1 MSSETTDEPLAS
13 SAAPTGGERLPLSIK
28 LAYGLPNMAGAGLGI
43 GVGLHINI
51 YYSDSVLLPLGFIA
65 AAIAAA
71 RSIDALTDPIMGW
84 ITDRTRTRWGRR
96 IPWMFVAA
104 PLAAIT
110 LVFLFTPPEGMDT
123 RSAATWF
130 AVSYVLLF
138 LFITMYS
145 IPHYGLGP
153 ELTSDYKERS
163 SLFAWMEG
171 ASLLGIISA
180 SYIPLTLAKESVLG
194 PRYGFMVFAI
204 GFGALL
210 WILYWVQCV
219 RIKERP
225 EFYRRESNP
234 LIPGVR
240 RTLRNRPFRI
250 LLISYL
256 IGATTA
262 GISGL
267 LWPYFATYVL
277 KLTGGQQ
284 GILLA
289 SIFVWGFASIPIWV
303 WTTRRWGKKWNYI
316 CARLMGAASA
326 FGMFFM
332 REGDLFP
339 AAFLLALAGLA
350 FGGYTML
357 GPSIQADVIDYD
369 ELHTGKRREAQ
380 YGALWAIMIKFTMV
394 PGAAIPLGIIAS
406 VGYQPNVEQ
415 TDTVIL
421 TIMLLYALAP
431 SVAAVL
437 SIGVFLLFPINERT
451 HLAVLEGIERHKR
464 GESAVDPLTGKLMAP
479 PSEGEIDENTGW
491 FLDHFS
497 RRELTRAL
505 AHGPETL
512 RRSTTRAAAVSL
524 AILVVAVWSA
534 LQGLGDMS
542 VRPGFLTVIEIMTAG
557 LALTALVY
565 HSIRIG
571 AARRMRAEPVPDD
584 VIEAHLRTWGARPP
598 LEMPIPEYAGD

>member
-1 MSSETTDEPLAS
+1 VSTEVVDQPLAS

-28 LAYGLPNMAGAGLGI
+28 LAYGLPNMAGAGMGI
-43 GVGLHINI
+43 GVGIHINI

-71 RSIDALTDPIMGW
+71 RSIDALTDPLMGW
-84 ITDRTRTRWGRR
+84 ISDRTKTRWGRR

-110 LVFLFTPPEGMDT
+110 LVCLFTPPEGMDT

-130 AVSYVLLF
+130 AVSYALLF
-138 LFITMYS
+138 LFITMYN

-171 ASLLGIISA
+171 ATLLGIISA

-194 PRYGFMVFAI
+194 PRNGFMVFAI

-219 RIKERP
+219 KIVERP
-225 EFYRRESNP
+225 EFYQRESNP

-303 WTTRRWGKKWNYI
+303 WTTRRWGKKWNYV

-326 FGMFFM
+326 LGMFFM
-332 REGDLFP
+332 REGDLLP
-339 AAFLLALAGLA
+339 AARLRR
-350 FGGYTML
+350 
-357 GPSIQADVIDYD
+357 
-369 ELHTGKRREAQ
+369 LHDAR
-380 YGALWAIMIKFTMV
+380 
-394 PGAAIPLGIIAS
+394 
-406 VGYQPNVEQ
+406 
-415 TDTVIL
+415 
-421 TIMLLYALAP
+421 
-431 SVAAVL
+431 
-437 SIGVFLLFPINERT
+437 
-451 HLAVLEGIERHKR
+451 
-464 GESAVDPLTGKLMAP
+464 AVDPG
-479 PSEGEIDENTGW
+479 GR
-491 FLDHFS
+491 H
-497 RRELTRAL
+497 R
-505 AHGPETL
+505 L
-512 RRSTTRAAAVSL
+512 RRVPHGKAARSAVRRSLGRHDQVHDGARCRHPARDHCQRRVPAERRADRHGHHDDHD
-524 AILVVAVWSA
+524 A
-534 LQGLGDMS
+534 LRS
-542 VRPGFLTVIEIMTAG
+542 RPGGHRDTVD
-557 LALTALVY
+557 
-565 HSIRIG
+565 
-571 AARRMRAEPVPDD
+571 RRLPAVPDQ
-584 VIEAHLRTWGARPP
+584 
-598 LEMPIPEYAGD
+598 